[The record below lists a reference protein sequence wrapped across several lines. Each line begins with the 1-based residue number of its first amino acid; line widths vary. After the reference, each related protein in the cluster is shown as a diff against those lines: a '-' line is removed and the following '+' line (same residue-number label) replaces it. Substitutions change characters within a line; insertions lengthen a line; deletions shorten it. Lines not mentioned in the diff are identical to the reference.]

1 MLNKNPFLYA
11 FLSILII
18 FFDFIFKNILDFD
31 SRLVDSLSYQLTEE
45 QIFDFLN
52 LRKQIGWLSLVIIPL
67 MLLLKVSLISAVIN
81 IVFVFLDKDI
91 KYKKILNIVLK
102 AEFIFLL
109 AILIKTVWFYVFNQD
124 YDLNDLQYFYP
135 LSVLNIV
142 GYNNIQVWFIY
153 PLQILNLFELSYW
166 FILAYMLG
174 KELEVNTN
182 KSFAI
187 VASSYG
193 VGLVIWVGIVMFFT
207 LNMS

>member
-1 MLNKNPFLYA
+1 
-11 FLSILII
+11 
-18 FFDFIFKNILDFD
+18 
-31 SRLVDSLSYQLTEE
+31 
-45 QIFDFLN
+45 
-52 LRKQIGWLSLVIIPL
+52 